1 MSATYQIITI
11 SGTTYLVYADQ
22 AMADQYLLAD
32 SNAATWR
39 ASTDDEKG
47 RALVTATR
55 TLDRQTWLGD
65 KNEDTQELEW
75 PRKNTGV
82 TGVEDDVIPQ
92 DIIDACIEMANYIV
106 NGGDPVNA
114 QNVSQKEKRLK
125 AGSVEVEYFRGAE
138 GAALRFPMPVW
149 ELIAPYIGGTS
160 ATYTGSNSTGVTRD
174 DPLCPPFGYNQGI

>member
-1 MSATYQIITI
+1 MSATYQLVTI
-11 SGTTYLVYADQ
+11 GSTSYLVYADV
-22 AMADQYLLAD
+22 AMADEYLNAD
-32 SNAATWR
+32 TNAATWR
-39 ASTDDEKG
+39 SSTDDVKG

-114 QNVSQKEKRLK
+114 QNVAQKEKCLK

-138 GAALRFPMPVW
+138 GAALRFPLAVW
-149 ELIAPYIGGTS
+149 ELVAKYIGGAAS
-160 ATYTGSNSTGVTRD
+160 SFTGSNATGVTRD
-174 DPLCPPFGYNQGI
+174 DPLCPPFDYSSGI